1 MTKKRLRENLYI
13 MLFQTNFHSEGDLSE
28 QIELYLEQLEDSD
41 ATQKAKASLRERFE
55 KIYEKFEAV
64 DQVIAKKAKGWE
76 ISRLAKSDL
85 TILRLAVFEILY
97 DADVPDGVAINEAVE
112 LAKKYGTDK
121 SYRFVNGVLASVA
134 KEAEQKAEEENAGNN
149 HRITD

>member
-13 MLFQTNFHSEGDLSE
+13 MLFQTNFHGEGDLSE

-41 ATQKAKASLRERFE
+41 ATKKAKAALKERFE
-55 KIYEKFEAV
+55 KMYEKFEDI
-64 DQVIAKKAKGWE
+64 DQVIAGKAKGWE

-85 TILRLAVFEILY
+85 TVLRLAVFEILY
-97 DADVPDGVAINEAVE
+97 DEDVPNSVAINEAVE

-134 KEAEQKAEEENAGNN
+134 KDTEREAGEENAGNN